1 MSCSSRSAAPEP
13 TRRRALATLASALLL
28 PTAMGAG
35 ASVGLPA
42 PVAAELPGARLQGQ
56 GTLRFLGMHI
66 YDARLWAPGP
76 VRPDAVDRTVLALEL
91 QYARS
96 LKGPLIAERS
106 IEEMRRVGDFSAE
119 QGQRW
124 ETVMTRMFP
133 DVRASDRIFGLQRPG
148 DGARFLFG
156 ERFLGEVRDAEFARL
171 FFGIWLSPRTSE
183 PALRAALLG
192 LS

>member
-1 MSCSSRSAAPEP
+1 MSSNSRSAAPEP
-13 TRRRALATLASALLL
+13 TRRQALAALATTLVL
-28 PTAMGAG
+28 PAFDAG
-35 ASVGLPA
+35 ASVALPA
-42 PVAAELPGARLQGQ
+42 PLATELPGARLQGQ

-66 YDARLWAPGP
+66 YDARLWAPGS
-76 VRPDAVDRTVLALEL
+76 VRPDAVERTALALEL
-91 QYARS
+91 QYART
-96 LKGPLIAERS
+96 LRGPLIAERS

-124 ETVMTRMFP
+124 EATMARMFP
-133 DVRASDRIFGLQRPG
+133 DVRAGDRIFGLQRPG
-148 DGARFLFG
+148 DGARFLLG

>member
-1 MSCSSRSAAPEP
+1 MSCNSRSVTPEP
-13 TRRRALATLASALLL
+13 TRRQALATIATALALPALD
-28 PTAMGAG
+28 TRANVA
-35 ASVGLPA
+35 LPA

-76 VRPDAVDRTVLALEL
+76 VRPDSVERTALALEL
-91 QYARS
+91 QYART
-96 LKGPLIAERS
+96 LRGPLIAERS
-106 IEEMRRVGDFSAE
+106 IEEMRRVGDFSPE

-124 ETVMTRMFP
+124 EAAMTRLFP
-133 DVRASDRIFGLQRPG
+133 DVRAGDRIFGLQRPG
-148 DGARFLFG
+148 EGARFLFG
-156 ERFLGEVRDAEFARL
+156 ERALGEVRDAEFARL